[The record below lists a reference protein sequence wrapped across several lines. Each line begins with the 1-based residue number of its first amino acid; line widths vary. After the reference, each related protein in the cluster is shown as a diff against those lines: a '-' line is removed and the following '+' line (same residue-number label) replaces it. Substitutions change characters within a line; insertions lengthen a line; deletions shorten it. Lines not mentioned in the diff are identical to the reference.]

1 MARYPKKSKA
11 KKGKPKCTLNKKI
24 CRKYS
29 KETLE
34 VLIQPDATEKFGMPE
49 QYFGMAIA
57 YWQTERMNSYQLN
70 SIPLEKGQ
78 SDLEIQIISF
88 LKRTELLFIPSFSLN
103 IKLPKFTFVLKYT
116 FKYCYQ
122 GLMQELLPHT
132 SSEFSLS
139 CLLFDASHLVDA
151 YWTNPSTGYF
161 ISAQSS
167 PVQPQLDHCR
177 YVNFTKPLIIDTVSL
192 PKDTSSSFI
201 EKDRG
206 NATWHTLLSAPG
218 TISNSFTSGI
228 ATCPR
233 NGALA
238 LHRHTQAEIYYI
250 LSGSGEVEV
259 EGVRHS
265 VSKGN
270 LVWIPGDAEHG
281 VFCGDDELKWLYIFP
296 ESSFDNI
303 VYRFS
308 SEMENAVKKIKSKL

>member
-49 QYFGMAIA
+49 NYKV
-57 YWQTERMNSYQLN
+57 L
-70 SIPLEKGQ
+70 
-78 SDLEIQIISF
+78 
-88 LKRTELLFIPSFSLN
+88 IPSSPSLYN
-103 IKLPKFTFVLKYT
+103 YLESIYLQV
-116 FKYCYQ
+116 
-122 GLMQELLPHT
+122 H
-132 SSEFSLS
+132 S
-139 CLLFDASHLVDA
+139 
-151 YWTNPSTGYF
+151 F